1 MLGIVLLYVGA
12 VLFVNGVG
20 ALGKVAPKSAA
31 VMNLFTG
38 GIAFIINVVNLIRA
52 SSPADYYGVG
62 TGLLFAFTYL
72 YVAISNWYELDGRG
86 LGWYCFFVAITTIP
100 SAYMSFLGGDMRFT
114 VIWLVWG
121 ALWYMFYLALA
132 AGKDLGKLLPYSTI
146 AVGVF
151 TCWIPGY
158 LMLISK
164 W

>member
-12 VLFVNGVG
+12 VLLINGVSS
-20 ALGKVAPKSAA
+20 LGKIDGRAAA

-38 GIAFIINVVNLIRA
+38 GIALIINIINLFRA
-52 SSPADYYGVG
+52 GTPEQFYGVG

-72 YVAISNWYELDGRG
+72 YVAITNWYELDGQG

-100 SAYMSFLGGDMRFT
+100 SAFMSYLGGDIRFT
-114 VIWLVWG
+114 IIWLIWG
-121 ALWYMFYLALA
+121 ALWFMFYLALA
-132 AGKDLGKLLPYSTI
+132 AKKNLGKLLPYSSI
-146 AVGVF
+146 AVGIF

-158 LMLISK
+158 LMLINK